1 MFQDQHH
8 AGVQLAECLYE
19 ELSGRAEFATK
30 SNLLV
35 VGVPRGGAVVAFEV
49 ALRFGCPL
57 EVIAV
62 NRVPASKQL
71 ARSVV
76 SSDGVIVLPA
86 DTVMETVE
94 PRHLEEQ
101 RLRLV
106 SQALSEER
114 RYYQLA
120 GHAPGLFKGKTVILV
135 DDFID
140 SGMTSRAVLSSL
152 RLRGAK
158 HLVVATPVIKE
169 RTRDELRFLC
179 DGVIS
184 LRSSVTITSLDHYFT
199 KFEQTTDEMVVNVMR
214 SSSAFNRLQKSMEK
228 SGA

>member
-1 MFQDQHH
+1 MFQDLHH
-8 AGVQLAECLYE
+8 AGVQLADRLYE
-19 ELSGRAEFATK
+19 ELSGRAGFATK

-35 VGVPRGGAVVAFEV
+35 VGVARCGAIVAFEV

-62 NRVPASKQL
+62 TRAPASREL

-76 SSDGVIVLPA
+76 SSDGVLVLPA
-86 DTVMETVE
+86 GTVMESIRS
-94 PRHLEEQ
+94 RHLEEQ

-158 HLVVATPVIKE
+158 YLVVASPVIKQ
-169 RTRDELRFLC
+169 RTGDELRLLC

-184 LRSSVTITSLDHYFT
+184 LTSPARISSFDEYFT
-199 KFEQTTDEMVVNVMR
+199 KIEQPTDELVIDAMR
-214 SSSAFNRLQKSMEK
+214 ASSAFTRLQQSMEK